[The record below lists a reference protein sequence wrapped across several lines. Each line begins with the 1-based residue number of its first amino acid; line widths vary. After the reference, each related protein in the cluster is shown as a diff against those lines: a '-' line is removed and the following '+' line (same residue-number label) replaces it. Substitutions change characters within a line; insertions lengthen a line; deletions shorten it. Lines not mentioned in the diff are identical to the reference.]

1 MALSEIDRNL
11 LDRCLQRKPRAWEDF
26 VDRFLGLIT
35 HVVKHTTQT
44 KSENFTSQD
53 YGDFC
58 NEIFLT
64 ILENDYAVLRHFRGE
79 CSLATYLTVVARRR
93 MVKLLNDQ
101 MDQVVLT
108 DDSAASA
115 NEDDALN
122 YLYDKDEVENLLKE
136 LPAIE
141 AAVVKLFYLEQKQ
154 YSQISTELNIPENSI
169 GPILH
174 RAKQRMRNRK

>member
-35 HVVKHTTQT
+35 HVVKHTTQSS
-44 KSENFTSQD
+44 SEKFSSQD
-53 YGDFC
+53 FGDFC
-58 NEIFLT
+58 NEIFLS

-79 CSLATYLTVVARRR
+79 SSLATYLTVVARRR
-93 MVKLLNDQ
+93 MVKLLNER
-101 MDQVVLT
+101 MDQAVLT
-108 DDSAASA
+108 DDYEVMD
-115 NEDDALN
+115 EDDALR
-122 YLYDKDEVENLLKE
+122 YLYDRDEVENLLKE

-154 YSQISTELNIPENSI
+154 YNQISSELKIPENSI

-174 RAKQRMRNRK
+174 RAKQRMRNK